1 MRKALRVSVL
11 VLGAVILAGLCWY
24 FLRPGARRIHGRT
37 RDEWTASLATGM
49 SAADIE
55 QWRGLGPDAVPIL
68 IEALGRGDSKA
79 ERWYRD
85 HWYSLPRWAKKRLG
99 SPRNPGS
106 IRMNAALVLGC
117 LTVDISSAA
126 PALGRALQDDNSYAQ
141 ANAALTLK
149 GLMPKLGPSAKAQLV
164 PNLLAGLQDTDYSV
178 RGNIIQCLG
187 DCPEESRIITPAL
200 AKACEDAV
208 QINRYVAMLSLK
220 KMDPVEAAKGD
231 AAPAL
236 MHILGSSDLQ
246 VCMAA
251 ADLLSRMKCD
261 PRREVAAFTEM
272 LGDYRPPRQRIG
284 AVALGKYGAQAASA
298 VPSLQRALETGEPQV
313 RQAASNALEEIENAK

>member
-1 MRKALRVSVL
+1 MVP
-11 VLGAVILAGLCWY
+11 VLGVVILAGLCWY

-37 RDEWTASLATGM
+37 RDEWIASLGVGM

-55 QWRGLGPDAVPIL
+55 QWRGLGPTAVPIL
-68 IEALGRGDSKA
+68 IEALGKGDNQA

-85 HWYSLPRWAKKRLG
+85 HWYSFPKWLKKRTAF
-99 SPRNPGS
+99 PQDPVN

-117 LTVDISSAA
+117 LTVDISNAA
-126 PALGRALQDDNSYAQ
+126 PALARALHDQ
-141 ANAALTLK
+141 NAGVRVNASLVLK
-149 GLMPKLGPSAKAQLV
+149 SLAPKLTPAAKAQLV
-164 PNLLAGLQDTDYSV
+164 PDLLAGLQDIDYNV

-187 DCPEESRIITPAL
+187 DCPEESRIIAPAL
-200 AKACEDAV
+200 AKACDDMV
-208 QINRYVAMLSLK
+208 QINRYLAAMLLR
-220 KMDPVEAAKGD
+220 KMDPAEAAKGD

-236 MHILGSSDLQ
+236 MHCLGSSDLQ

-251 ADLLSRMKCD
+251 AELLSKMKCD

-284 AVALGKYGAQAASA
+284 AVALEKYGAQAASA
-298 VPSLQRALETGEPQV
+298 VPALQHTLETGEPRV
-313 RQAASNALEEIENAK
+313 REAASNALEVIQKSR